1 MKLNWIH
8 GLLLAATMLMCGTSF
23 ALPLTDNA
31 AYSEPIYGIVAFT
44 ADTADPLDVAVG
56 PDFAILASGKYNTL
70 ATFAYLDTVP
80 TYSVAVADC
89 IVEAVRKPLPKVPIR
104 V

>member
-8 GLLLAATMLMCGTSF
+8 GLLLAVTMLMCGASF

-31 AYSEPIYGIVAFT
+31 ANSESIYDIVAFT
-44 ADTADPLDVAVG
+44 ADTADPMDVAVMPG
-56 PDFAILASGKYNTL
+56 SVILASGKYNTL
-70 ATFAYLDTVP
+70 ATFVYLDTVP
-80 TYSVAVADC
+80 AYSVTVTAC
-89 IVEAVRKPLPKVPIR
+89 TVEAARKPLPKVPIR